1 MTLQEYLDQEVPQE
15 EICKNADGS
24 VNLLID
30 VLYRELDEITGR
42 NWSKRNFQF
51 QTYFTHDGDMGVAA
65 SLELVVTPVL
75 ISFEKKDASG
85 DEKVYTNP
93 TQRTFIGT
101 TNFLVKNLLNDP
113 EHFNHDWLST
123 AETFCTKRAF
133 AQWGR
138 RTGRYLNKPL
148 DQHPNHNVPRGG
160 TKTPLRTKPDLTTKK
175 KYAEAAARNDTE
187 EMQKLES
194 IYEFPIIQ
202 S

>member
-30 VLYRELDEITGR
+30 VLYRELDFVTNGE
-42 NWSKRNFQF
+42 WSKRNFQF
-51 QTYFTHDGDMGVAA
+51 QTYFTHDSDMGVAA
-65 SLELVVTPVL
+65 SLELIV
-75 ISFEKKDASG
+75 
-85 DEKVYTNP
+85 NP
-93 TQRTFIGT
+93 KMAIYHNLDDQFHIYPQRTFIGT

-160 TKTPLRTKPDLTTKK
+160 TKTPVRTKPDLTTKK
-175 KYAEAAARNDTE
+175 KYAEAAARNDTA